1 MAKVETINREN
12 KVQEQGNCG
21 SAMDLI
27 SSLLAIGNE
36 QSLRSVVSNLGQ
48 ELAVCHGLLVEMEAE
63 VQQQEKLRD
72 RLKMIKMSVERQRS
86 EAEHL
91 QENVPPYLPKPT
103 RSCNTGPAV
112 KREEATKAE
121 CTKKSKEDATA
132 VKQMPLISPEE
143 FDNIPAYLRGRL
155 RCEQINVVIQEI
167 NNAVAA
173 KYKIMHQPLKS
184 MKAPARKL
192 YSRFLEEEIKET
204 RGEFFIMEADIK
216 EFTQLK
222 MDKRCYNILSI
233 LRHAQR
239 LREIRCSGF
248 VRYIIC

>member
-1 MAKVETINREN
+1 
-12 KVQEQGNCG
+12 
-21 SAMDLI
+21 
-27 SSLLAIGNE
+27 
-36 QSLRSVVSNLGQ
+36 
-48 ELAVCHGLLVEMEAE
+48 MEAE

-72 RLKMIKMSVERQRS
+72 RLKMVKMSVERQRS

-112 KREEATKAE
+112 KREEATKAVEPEWLKKCREEARAYKEVPLNVEDLHSFSVNTGPAVKREETTKAE
-121 CTKKSKEDATA
+121 CTKKSKEDTTA

-155 RCEQINVVIQEI
+155 KCEQINAVIQEI